1 MKRKHERAIEVRL
14 REMDQLFDSMDPCP
28 FYEKDLDRN
37 AEQYIVES
45 LREIATQ
52 TPAAVVMHL
61 DKPAGMVD
69 EERVVGDAI
78 RSHFV
83 CKSQV
88 SRQKLH
94 LLFGRGWIS
103 LGIGLSFLA
112 AMLTAAESVESWIGG
127 GPLVTVLRESLFI
140 GGWVAMWRP
149 LEIFLYDW
157 WPILGQ
163 RRVYDR
169 LSRIPVRLLT
179 GR

>member
-52 TPAAVVMHL
+52 TPAAVVVHL

-103 LGIGLSFLA
+103 LGIGSSFLA
-112 AMLTAAESVESWIGG
+112 AMLTAAESVEVWIGAE
-127 GPLVTVLRESLFI
+127 PVATVLRESLFI